1 MERLE
6 HWGSLLWLLT
16 LVSVPLSVRVL
27 LPSLGTEVIFP
38 AEPLLGCMA
47 ALNVAILLR
56 DSGPRE
62 SLRLLTRSHIGMIGL
77 SWLAL
82 HAISAAFSSAPV
94 VSLKSTFVQTVYVTA
109 LLPATRSGIEE
120 LRLAWHGRRQV
131 HDLAFL
137 LVIAFALTWAS
148 IHGLDRMS
156 MNFSAYPFYMD
167 HTLYAAVI
175 CFLLFRFLGLSGEA
189 LRERNRDMRFF
200 SLIVLTSAIG
210 VALVL
215 SYSRAA
221 WLGAATSLALMAFV
235 RVGLKR
241 SALSLVCLAILVW
254 LLLALTPMSTSLAPW
269 QSYASQ
275 DHGMGPLRTLLSV
288 VNTRTDTN
296 NRDRIIRWKASW
308 SMFKEQPLT
317 GIGTGTW
324 SRQYLNH
331 MTTDEA
337 EQVHGPIPIAHHD
350 IVPSLQVGNHLHL
363 RDHAG
368 RAASNPGSAH
378 SEYLLAL
385 SELGIGGIAWWL
397 VVLWLVAR
405 RTVILLRVRAAQK
418 TSSHTWAIGLALVAF
433 LVHGAFNN
441 FLDDCKA
448 SVLFWPSLA
457 LLLAP
462 NDHEG

>member
-1 MERLE
+1 M
-6 HWGSLLWLLT
+6 LWLLT
-16 LVSVPLSVRVL
+16 FASVPLSVRL
-27 LPSLGTEVIFP
+27 LMPALGTEVIFP
-38 AEPLLGCMA
+38 AEPLLGCLA
-47 ALNVAILLR
+47 ALNIATLLR
-56 DSGPRE
+56 DSGPRG
-62 SLRLLTRSHIGMIGL
+62 SLRLLMRSHIGMIGL

-94 VSLKSTFVQTVYVTA
+94 VSWKSTFVQSIYVMA
-109 LLPATRSGIEE
+109 LLPTKRAGIEE
-120 LRLAWHGRRQV
+120 LRRAWHRRRQV

-148 IHGLDRMS
+148 VHGLDRMS

-175 CFLLFRFLGLSGEA
+175 CFLIFRFLGISGEA
-189 LRERNRDMRFF
+189 LHGRNHDMRFL
-200 SLIVLTSAIG
+200 SLIVLTSALG

-221 WLGAATSLALMAFV
+221 WLGAATSLALMTSV

-254 LLLALTPMSTSLAPW
+254 LLLALTPMNTYLAPW
-269 QSYASQ
+269 RAYASQ
-275 DHGMGPLRTLLSV
+275 DPGMGPLRTLLSV

-308 SMFKEQPLT
+308 SMFKERPLT

-324 SRQYLNH
+324 SRHYLNH
-331 MTTDEA
+331 LSADEA
-337 EQVHGPIPIAHHD
+337 KQVHGPIPIKDHE
-350 IVPSLQVGNHLHL
+350 IVPALRVGNHLHM

-397 VVLWLVAR
+397 VVLWLVAH
-405 RTVILLRVRAAQK
+405 RTVLLLRLRAVQK
-418 TSSHTWAIGLALVAF
+418 TGAHTWAIGLALVAF

-462 NDHEG
+462 SDHDG